1 MTRFDWFYWVT
12 LGVVFAICGSMYVYA
27 AQRSAAFRARCVQA
41 GGEAVAAY
49 VCVKPGSRITVNM
62 EGWR

>member
-1 MTRFDWFYWVT
+1 MTRNDRTLICVCIVVALNAACLMFYS
-12 LGVVFAICGSMYVYA
+12 AN
-27 AQRSAAFRARCVQA
+27 RSAAFRARCIQA

-49 VCVKPGSRITVNM
+49 VCVKPGSRINVDM